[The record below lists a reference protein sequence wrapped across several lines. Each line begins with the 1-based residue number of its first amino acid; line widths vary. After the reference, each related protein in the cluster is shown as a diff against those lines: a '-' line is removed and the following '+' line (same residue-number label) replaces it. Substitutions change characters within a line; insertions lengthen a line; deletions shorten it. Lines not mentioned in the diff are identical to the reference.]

1 MAQFPPNPDDGE
13 LWLPSDIFLNEVPS
27 KRGLH
32 HFSCMDDLAQRLA
45 TLTFLKQGSLS
56 KPPLKTPPNRFG
68 AVPVQPNRFPQKCSK
83 PGNGFENGQSLYG
96 YKLVHNR
103 GNSAELFYEYPLQ
116 KPVQAQVN
124 VFLETRARVLQKQQ
138 NRLRNQLLPCREKS
152 GLGVGGFVRLSGG
165 TGVFHPRVS
174 NTTTATTSSPAS
186 STAFSS
192 ALVKKKQVFRRRQE
206 NQVLSQRNS
215 TRVVGVHKEDS
226 RHQLPPPPPP
236 PPPPE
241 MGLPQDWTY

>member
-13 LWLPSDIFLNEVPS
+13 LWLPSDIFLNEVSS

-45 TLTFLKQGSLS
+45 TVTFLKQRSLS

-68 AVPVQPNRFPQKCSK
+68 PVPVHPNPFPQKCSK
-83 PGNGFENGQSLYG
+83 TGNGFENGQSLYG
-96 YKLVHNR
+96 YRLVHNY

-138 NRLRNQLLPCREKS
+138 NRLRNQLFPCREKS
-152 GLGVGGFVRLSGG
+152 GFGVGGFVRLSGG

-174 NTTTATTSSPAS
+174 NTTTTTSSPAS

-192 ALVKKKQVFRRRQE
+192 ALVTKKQVFRRRQE

-226 RHQLPPPPPP
+226 HHQLH